1 MSSANTATESRQPLD
16 EVMLA
21 MDVVDTL
28 RHQEKIVAR
37 ALDSDARDEELKQK
51 LKRIYQAQ
59 GLEVSEQIIDEG
71 VKALQEDRFSYRPP
85 PSGFNVHFARI
96 YVSRGRWLPWVGGLA
111 AVCLIAVFAYQ
122 LMVVKP
128 RKALPDQLQSRYEL
142 VIEKAESEAGKNAV
156 ESIYARAETSR
167 RADDTEGMQQA
178 LVALDELERKLDQQ
192 YTLQIVSR
200 PGERSGVFRIPDINT
215 SARNYYIIVEAI
227 DDSGN
232 VQQIAINN
240 EETGKVETV
249 SKWGVRVD
257 QSTFQAIAADKQD
270 DGIIQNNVF
279 GLKKQGFLEQ
289 EYLMPTPGGFIT
301 SW

>member
-1 MSSANTATESRQPLD
+1 MSGEHAAAQSRQPLD

-28 RHQEKIVAR
+28 RHQEKVVAR
-37 ALDSDARDEELKQK
+37 ELTSDVRDEELKQK

-59 GLEVSEQIIDEG
+59 GIDVSEQILEEG

-85 PSGFNVHFARI
+85 PSGIGVHAARI
-96 YVSRGRWLPWVGGLA
+96 YVSRGRWLPWAGGLA
-111 AVCLIAVFAYQ
+111 LLLVVALFAYQ

-128 RKALPDQLQSRYEL
+128 REALPGQLQSRYEL
-142 VIEKAESEAGKNAV
+142 VLGKAESEAGRSEVEAV
-156 ESIYARAETSR
+156 YARADASR
-167 RADDTEGMQQA
+167 QADDAEGMEQA
-178 LVALDELERKLDQQ
+178 LGALDELERTLDQS

-200 PGERSGVFRIPDINT
+200 PGERSGVWRIPDINT
-215 SARNYYIIVEAI
+215 SARNYYIIVEAL

-232 VQQIAINN
+232 VQQVEITS
-240 EETGKVETV
+240 EETGKVETL
-249 SKWGVRVD
+249 SRWGIRVD
-257 QSTFQAIAADKQD
+257 ESTFQAIAADKQD

-279 GLKKQGFLEQ
+279 GRKKQGYLNP

>member
-1 MSSANTATESRQPLD
+1 MSSENTAAQNRQPLD

-28 RHQEKIVAR
+28 RHQEKVVAR

-59 GLEVSEQIIDEG
+59 GLDVSEQIIEEG

-85 PSGFNVHFARI
+85 PSGFNLYLARI
-96 YVSRGRWLPWVGGLA
+96 YVSRGRWLPWIGGLA
-111 AVCLIAVFAYQ
+111 AVCLVAVFAYQ
-122 LMVVKP
+122 LMVVNP
-128 RKALPDQLQSRYEL
+128 REALPGQVQSKYEL
-142 VIEKAESEAGKNAV
+142 VLGKAESEAGKNAA

-167 RADDTEGMQQA
+167 RTDDAEGMQQA
-178 LVALDELERKLDQQ
+178 LGALDALESKLDQK

-200 PGERSGVFRIPDINT
+200 PGERTGVWRIPDINT

-227 DDSGN
+227 DDSGD
-232 VQQIAINN
+232 VQQVAITS
-240 EETGKVETV
+240 EETGKIETV
-249 SKWGVRVD
+249 SRWGVRVD
-257 QSTFQAIAADKQD
+257 QSTFQTIAADKQD

-279 GLKKQGFLEQ
+279 GRKKQGFLEP

>member
-1 MSSANTATESRQPLD
+1 MSSAHAASQSQQPLD

-28 RHQEKIVAR
+28 RHQEKVVAR

-59 GLEVSEQIIDEG
+59 GLEVSEQIIEEG

-85 PSGFNVHFARI
+85 PSGINVQLARI
-96 YVSRGRWLPWVGGLA
+96 YVSRGRWLPWIGGLA
-111 AVCLIAVFAYQ
+111 VLCVIAVFAYQ
-122 LMVVKP
+122 SMVVKP
-128 RKALPDQLQSRYEL
+128 REALPEQLQSRYEL
-142 VIEKAESEAGKNAV
+142 VLDKAESEAGKKAV
-156 ESIYARAETSR
+156 ESIYTRAESSR
-167 RADDTEGMQQA
+167 RADDAEGMQEA
-178 LVALDELERKLDQQ
+178 LAALDELERKLDQK

-200 PGERSGVFRIPDINT
+200 PGERSGVWRIPDINT
-215 SARNYYIIVEAI
+215 SARNYYIIVEAL

-232 VQQIAINN
+232 AQQVAITN
-240 EETGKVETV
+240 EETGKMETV

-257 QSTFQAIAADKQD
+257 ESTFQTIAADKQD

-279 GLKKQGFLEQ
+279 GRKNRGFLEP

>member
-1 MSSANTATESRQPLD
+1 MSSASAAAQSRQPLD

-28 RHQEKIVAR
+28 RHQEKVVAR
-37 ALDSDARDEELKQK
+37 ELSSDARDQELKQK

-59 GLEVSEQIIDEG
+59 GIDVSEQIIEEG

-85 PSGFNVHFARI
+85 PSGFSLYLARL
-96 YVSRGRWLPWVGGLA
+96 YVSRGRWLPWAGGLA
-111 AVCLIAVFAYQ
+111 LLFAIAIFAYQ
-122 LMVVKP
+122 IMIVKP
-128 RKALPDQLQSRYEL
+128 REALPGQLQSRYEL
-142 VIEKAESEAGKNAV
+142 VLDKAESEAGKNAV
-156 ESIYARAETSR
+156 NSIYAQAESSR
-167 RADDTEGMQQA
+167 HADDAEAMRQA
-178 LVALDELERKLDQQ
+178 LGDLDELERKLDLS

-200 PGERSGVFRIPDINT
+200 PGERSGVWRIPDINS

-227 DDSGN
+227 DDSGT
-232 VQQIAINN
+232 VQQVSVIN
-240 EETGKVETV
+240 EETGKAETV
-249 SKWGVRVD
+249 SAWGVRVD
-257 QSTFQAIAADKQD
+257 ETTFQAIAADKQD

-279 GLKKQGFLEQ
+279 GQKKRGYLEP

>member
-1 MSSANTATESRQPLD
+1 MSSADAATQSQQPLD

-28 RHQEKIVAR
+28 RHQEKVVAR

-51 LKRIYQAQ
+51 LKRIYEAQ
-59 GLEVSEQIIDEG
+59 GLEVSEQIIEEG
-71 VKALQEDRFSYRPP
+71 VKALQEDRFSYRQP
-85 PSGFNVHFARI
+85 PSGFNLYLARI
-96 YVSRGRWLPWVGGLA
+96 YVSRGRWLPWLGGFALLL
-111 AVCLIAVFAYQ
+111 VIALFAYQ

-128 RKALPDQLQSRYEL
+128 REALPGQLQSKYEL
-142 VIEKAESEAGKNAV
+142 VLEKAASEVGKNAV
-156 ESIYARAETSR
+156 EAVYARAETSR
-167 RADDTEGMQQA
+167 RAEDAEGMQQA
-178 LVALDELERKLDQQ
+178 LGALDELEQRLDQQ

-200 PGERSGVFRIPDINT
+200 PGERSGVWRIPDINT

-227 DDSGN
+227 DNSGN
-232 VQQIAINN
+232 VQQVAITN
-240 EETGKVETV
+240 EETGKIETV

-257 QSTFQAIAADKQD
+257 QSTFQTIAADKQD

-279 GLKKQGFLEQ
+279 GRKKQGFLEP

>member
-1 MSSANTATESRQPLD
+1 MSSEKAAAQNQQPLD

-28 RHQEKIVAR
+28 RHQEKVVAR
-37 ALDSDARDEELKQK
+37 ELSADARDEALKQK

-59 GLEVSEQIIDEG
+59 GIDVSEQIIEDG

-85 PSGFNVHFARI
+85 PSGLSLYLARF
-96 YVSRGRWLPWVGGLA
+96 YVNRGRWLPWTGGLA
-111 AVCLIAVFAYQ
+111 LLCVIAIFAYQ
-122 LMVVKP
+122 FMIVKP
-128 RKALPDQLQSRYEL
+128 REALPGQLQSRYEL
-142 VIEKAESEAGKNAV
+142 VLDKAESEAGKNAV
-156 ESIYARAETSR
+156 ESIYAQAESSL
-167 RADDTEGMQQA
+167 RADDAEGMQQA
-178 LVALDELERKLDQQ
+178 LGALDELEHKLDQS

-200 PGERSGVFRIPDINT
+200 PGERSGVWRIPDINS

-227 DDSGN
+227 DDSGA
-232 VQQIAINN
+232 VQQVAVTN
-240 EETGKVETV
+240 EETGEAETV
-249 SKWGVRVD
+249 SAWGVRVD
-257 QSTFQAIAADKQD
+257 ETTFQAIAADKQD

-279 GLKKQGFLEQ
+279 GQKKRGYLEP

>member
-1 MSSANTATESRQPLD
+1 MSSESTAAQSRQPLD

-28 RHQEKIVAR
+28 RHQEKVVAR
-37 ALDSDARDEELKQK
+37 ELSSDIRDEELKQK

-59 GLEVSEQIIDEG
+59 GIDVSEKIIEEG

-85 PSGFNVHFARI
+85 PSGINVHLARI
-96 YVSRGRWLPWVGGLA
+96 YVSRGRWLPWIGGLA
-111 AVCLIAVFAYQ
+111 AVCLIAFFAYQ

-128 RKALPDQLQSRYEL
+128 REALPGQMQSRYEL
-142 VIEKAESEAGKNAV
+142 VLDKAESEPGKKAV

-167 RADDTEGMQQA
+167 RADDVEGMQQA
-178 LVALDELERKLDQQ
+178 MVSLDELERKLDQV

-200 PGERSGVFRIPDINT
+200 PGERSGVWRIPDINS

-227 DDSGN
+227 DGSGN
-232 VQQIAINN
+232 VQQVAITN
-240 EETGKVETV
+240 EENGKIETV
-249 SKWGVRVD
+249 SNWGVRVD
-257 QSTFQAIAADKQD
+257 ESTFQTIAADKQD

-279 GLKKQGFLEQ
+279 GRKKQGFLEP
-289 EYLMPTPGGFIT
+289 EYLMPTSGGFIT

>member
-1 MSSANTATESRQPLD
+1 MSGEQAAAQSRQPLD

-28 RHQEKIVAR
+28 RHQEKVVAR
-37 ALDSDARDEELKQK
+37 ELSSDARDEELKKK

-59 GLEVSEQIIDEG
+59 GIDVSEQILEEG

-85 PSGFNVHFARI
+85 PSGIAVQLARI
-96 YVSRGRWLPWVGGLA
+96 YVSRGRWLPWAGGL
-111 AVCLIAVFAYQ
+111 VLLLVIVVFTYQ

-128 RKALPDQLQSRYEL
+128 REALPDQLQSRYEL
-142 VIEKAESEAGKNAV
+142 VLDKAESEAGKNAV
-156 ESIYARAETSR
+156 ESVYAQAESFR

-178 LVALDELERKLDQQ
+178 LGALDELGRKLDQK

-200 PGERSGVFRIPDINT
+200 PGERSGVWRIPDINS
-215 SARNYYIIVEAI
+215 SARNYYIIVEAL
-227 DDSGN
+227 DDSGA
-232 VQQIAINN
+232 VQQVAIAN
-240 EETGKVETV
+240 EETGTVEKV

-257 QSTFQAIAADKQD
+257 ESTFQAIAADKQD

-279 GLKKQGFLEQ
+279 GYKNRGFLEP

>member
-1 MSSANTATESRQPLD
+1 MSSANTATQSRQPLD

-28 RHQEKIVAR
+28 RHQEKVVAR
-37 ALDSDARDEELKQK
+37 ELSSDTRDEELKQK

-59 GLEVSEQIIDEG
+59 GIDVSEQILEEG

-85 PSGFNVHFARI
+85 PSGFDLYWARI
-96 YVSRGRWLPWVGGLA
+96 YVSRGHWLPWIGGLA
-111 AVCLIAVFAYQ
+111 VVCLIVILAYQ
-122 LMVVKP
+122 FMVVNP
-128 RKALPDQLQSRYEL
+128 REALPGQLQSRYEL
-142 VIEKAESEAGKNAV
+142 VLDKARSEAGKNAV
-156 ESIYARAETSR
+156 EFVHARAETLR
-167 RADDTEGMQQA
+167 HADDIEGMQQA
-178 LVALDELERKLDQQ
+178 LGALDELERRLDQN

-200 PGERSGVFRIPDINT
+200 PGERTGVWRIPDINT

-227 DDSGN
+227 DDSGD
-232 VQQIAINN
+232 VQQVAITN
-240 EETGKVETV
+240 EESGKIETV
-249 SKWGVRVD
+249 SRWGVRVD
-257 QSTFQAIAADKQD
+257 ESTFQTIAADKQD

-279 GLKKQGFLEQ
+279 GRKKQGYLEP

>member
-1 MSSANTATESRQPLD
+1 MSSENSATQSRQPLD

-28 RHQEKIVAR
+28 RHQEKVVAR
-37 ALDSDARDEELKQK
+37 ALDSEARDEELKQK
-51 LKRIYQAQ
+51 LKRIYEAQ
-59 GLEVSEQIIDEG
+59 GLDVSDQIIEEG

-85 PSGFNVHFARI
+85 PSGFNLYLARM
-96 YVSRGRWLPWVGGLA
+96 YVSRGRWLPWAGGLA
-111 AVCLIAVFAYQ
+111 VVCVIAVFAYQ
-122 LMVVKP
+122 FMVVNP
-128 RKALPDQLQSRYEL
+128 REALPGQLQSRYEL
-142 VIEKAESEAGKNAV
+142 VLDKADSEAGKNAV

-167 RADDTEGMQQA
+167 RADDAEGMQQA
-178 LVALDELERKLDQQ
+178 LGALDELERKLDQK

-200 PGERSGVFRIPDINT
+200 PGERTGVWRIPDINS

-227 DDSGN
+227 DDSGD
-232 VQQIAINN
+232 VQQVAITN
-240 EETGKVETV
+240 EETGKIETV
-249 SKWGVRVD
+249 SRWGVRVD
-257 QSTFQAIAADKQD
+257 QSTFQTIAADKQD

-279 GLKKQGFLEQ
+279 GRKKQGFLEP

>member
-1 MSSANTATESRQPLD
+1 MSSENATPGSRQPLD

-28 RHQEKIVAR
+28 RHQEKVVAR
-37 ALDSDARDEELKQK
+37 ELSSDARDEELKQK

-59 GLEVSEQIIDEG
+59 GIDVSEQILEEG

-85 PSGFNVHFARI
+85 PSGIGVLLARI
-96 YVSRGRWLPWVGGLA
+96 YISRSRWLAWAGGLA
-111 AVCLIAVFAYQ
+111 IVCLIAVFAYQ
-122 LMVVKP
+122 VMVIRP
-128 RKALPDQLQSRYEL
+128 REALPGQIQSRYEL
-142 VIEKAESEAGKNAV
+142 VLEKAESAAGRNAAEAIHAQA
-156 ESIYARAETSR
+156 ESFR
-167 RADDTEGMQQA
+167 RADDAEGMQQA
-178 LVALDELERKLDQQ
+178 LAALDELERKLDQT

-200 PGERSGVFRIPDINT
+200 PGERSGVWRIPDINS

-227 DDSGN
+227 DESGN
-232 VQQIAINN
+232 VQPVTITN
-240 EETGKVETV
+240 EETGKTEQV
-249 SKWGVRVD
+249 SMWGVRVD
-257 QSTFQAIAADKQD
+257 ESTFQAIAADKQD

-279 GLKKQGFLEQ
+279 GRKKRGYLEP

>member
-1 MSSANTATESRQPLD
+1 MTETATENLQLD

-28 RHQEKIVAR
+28 RHQEKVVAR
-37 ALDSDARDEELKQK
+37 ELSSDARDVELKQK

-59 GLEVSEQIIDEG
+59 GIDVSEQIIEEG

-85 PSGFNVHFARI
+85 PSGFSLYLARL
-96 YVSRGRWLPWVGGLA
+96 YASRGRWLPWASGLA
-111 AVCLIAVFAYQ
+111 LLCVIAIFAYQ
-122 LMVVKP
+122 FMIVKP
-128 RKALPDQLQSRYEL
+128 REALPGQVQSRYEL
-142 VIEKAESEAGKNAV
+142 VLGKAGSEAGKNAV
-156 ESIYARAETSR
+156 ESIYAQAESSR
-167 RADDTEGMQQA
+167 RADDAEGMQQA
-178 LVALDELERKLDQQ
+178 LGALDELERKLDQS

-200 PGERSGVFRIPDINT
+200 PSERSGVWRIPDINS

-227 DDSGN
+227 DDSGT
-232 VQQIAINN
+232 VQQVAITN
-240 EETGKVETV
+240 EETGKSETV
-249 SKWGVRVD
+249 SMWGVRVD
-257 QSTFQAIAADKQD
+257 ESTFRAIAADKQD

-279 GLKKQGFLEQ
+279 GQKKRGYLEP

>member
-1 MSSANTATESRQPLD
+1 MSTEHAAAQSRQPLD

-28 RHQEKIVAR
+28 RHQEKVVAR
-37 ALDSDARDEELKQK
+37 ELSSDARDEELKQK

-59 GLEVSEQIIDEG
+59 GIDVSEQILEEG

-85 PSGFNVHFARI
+85 PSGIGFHLARI
-96 YVSRGRWLPWVGGLA
+96 YVSRGRWLPWAGGLA
-111 AVCLIAVFAYQ
+111 ALFVAALLAYQ

-128 RKALPDQLQSRYEL
+128 REALPGQLQSRYEL
-142 VIEKAESEAGKNAV
+142 VLGKAQSEAGKSAV
-156 ESIYARAETSR
+156 EAVYARADASR
-167 RADDTEGMQQA
+167 RADDAEGMEQA
-178 LVALDELERKLDQQ
+178 LGALDELERALDQS

-200 PGERSGVFRIPDINT
+200 PGERSGVWRIPDINT
-215 SARNYYIIVEAI
+215 SARNYYIIVEAR

-232 VQQIAINN
+232 VQQVAITS
-240 EETGKVETV
+240 EETGQVETV

-257 QSTFQAIAADKQD
+257 ESTFQAIAADKQD

-279 GLKKQGFLEQ
+279 GRKKQGYLQ
-289 EYLMPTPGGFIT
+289 PEYLMPTPGGFIT

>member
-1 MSSANTATESRQPLD
+1 MSSANTATQSRQPLD

-28 RHQEKIVAR
+28 RHQEKVVAR
-37 ALDSDARDEELKQK
+37 ELSSDTRDEELKQK

-59 GLEVSEQIIDEG
+59 GIDVSEQILEEG

-85 PSGFNVHFARI
+85 PSGFDLYWARI
-96 YVSRGRWLPWVGGLA
+96 YVSRGRWLPWIGGLA
-111 AVCLIAVFAYQ
+111 VVCLIVILAYQ
-122 LMVVKP
+122 FMVVNP
-128 RKALPDQLQSRYEL
+128 REALPGQLQSRYEL
-142 VIEKAESEAGKNAV
+142 VLDKAKSEAGKNAV
-156 ESIYARAETSR
+156 ESVHARAETLR
-167 RADDTEGMQQA
+167 HADDIEGMQQA
-178 LVALDELERKLDQQ
+178 MGALDELERKLDQN

-200 PGERSGVFRIPDINT
+200 PGERTGVWRIPDINT

-232 VQQIAINN
+232 VQQVAITN
-240 EETGKVETV
+240 EETGKIETV
-249 SKWGVRVD
+249 SRWGVRVD
-257 QSTFQAIAADKQD
+257 ESTFQTIAADKQD

-279 GLKKQGFLEQ
+279 GRKKQGYLEP

>member
-1 MSSANTATESRQPLD
+1 MSSENSATQSRQPLD

-28 RHQEKIVAR
+28 RHQEKVVTR

-59 GLEVSEQIIDEG
+59 GLDVSEQIIEEG

-85 PSGFNVHFARI
+85 PSGLNLNLARI
-96 YVSRGRWLPWVGGLA
+96 YVSRGRWLPWAGGLA
-111 AVCLIAVFAYQ
+111 VVCLIAVFAYQ
-122 LMVVKP
+122 FMVVNP
-128 RKALPDQLQSRYEL
+128 REALPGQLQSRYEL
-142 VIEKAESEAGKNAV
+142 VLDKADSEAGKNAV

-167 RADDTEGMQQA
+167 RADDAEGMQQA
-178 LVALDELERKLDQQ
+178 LGALDELERKLDQK

-200 PGERSGVFRIPDINT
+200 PGERTGVWRIPDINS

-227 DDSGN
+227 DDSGD
-232 VQQIAINN
+232 VQQVAITN
-240 EETGKVETV
+240 EETGKIETV
-249 SKWGVRVD
+249 SRWGVRVD
-257 QSTFQAIAADKQD
+257 QSTFQTIAADKQD
-270 DGIIQNNVF
+270 DGIIQNTVF
-279 GLKKQGFLEQ
+279 GRKKQGDLEP